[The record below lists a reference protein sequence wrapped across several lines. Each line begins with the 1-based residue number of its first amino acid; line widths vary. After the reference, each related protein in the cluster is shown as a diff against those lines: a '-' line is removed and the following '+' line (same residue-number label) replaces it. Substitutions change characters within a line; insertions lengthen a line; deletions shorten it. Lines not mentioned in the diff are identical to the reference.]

1 MSQKGN
7 KKSNPPPLKLN
18 MYNIIG
24 TCVEQGIER
33 GYKHAH
39 KHTDN
44 PDADGIR
51 DHIYEGVMNNLSE
64 VINFD
69 EP

>member
-24 TCVEQGIER
+24 TSVERGIEA
-33 GYKHAH
+33 GYRHAH
-39 KHTDN
+39 KHTET
-44 PDADGIR
+44 PDGDSLR
-51 DHIYEGVMNNLSE
+51 DHIYEDVMTNLSE